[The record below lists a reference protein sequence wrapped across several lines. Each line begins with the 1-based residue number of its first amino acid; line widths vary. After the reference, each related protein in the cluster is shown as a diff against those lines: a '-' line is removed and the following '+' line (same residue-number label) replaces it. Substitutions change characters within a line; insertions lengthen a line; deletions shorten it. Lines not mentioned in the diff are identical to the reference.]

1 MDYYLP
7 VFISALNGTKL
18 GDLMPNVLKA
28 YENASKRIKT
38 GQLNEMLSDALL
50 SFEPPTKSGKKAK
63 IKYITEAS
71 TNPPTFVLF
80 VNDPKLLNFSYL
92 RYLENRFRER
102 VDFSGTPIKFVVK
115 SKEEE

>member
-1 MDYYLP
+1 
-7 VFISALNGTKL
+7 
-18 GDLMPNVLKA
+18 MPTVLKA
-28 YENASKRIKT
+28 YENSCKRIKT

-50 SFEPPTKSGKKAK
+50 SFEPPAKGGRKAK

-80 VNDPKLLNFSYL
+80 TNDAKLINFSYL

-102 VDFSGTPIKFVVK
+102 VDFSGTPIKFIVK